1 MAKDTYYFSH
11 DYNARNDEKIKRLIK
26 KHLYRGYG
34 IYWAIVED
42 LYNNANALQLDY
54 DGIAFD
60 LHEDAEIVK
69 SVIHDFGLFVFNGD
83 VFGSLSVEKRLD
95 ERNSKSKKAR
105 ESALYRWNN
114 TIGDANALR
123 TQCDSNA
130 IKERKRKEKKGK
142 ESIGITDSE
151 ILTHTPNLEIEKKS
165 TPNGRLGIDY
175 VVAYKDM
182 TDEFKKLYSET
193 FWNAYLSINFH
204 ISEYCLFL
212 KEWENQITIKDFKV
226 IFDKIQDEIFKI
238 EDVRQ
243 ALLDLDGSKQ
253 AKEKYNSVYHGL
265 NVYINTILRSKNR

>member
-1 MAKDTYYFSH
+1 MAKDTFYFSH

-34 IYWAIVED
+34 IYWAIIED

-83 VFGSLSVEKRLD
+83 IFGSLSVQKRLD

-114 TIGDANALR
+114 TTDNTNAIR

-130 IKERKRKEKKGK
+130 IKERKEKERKEK

-151 ILTHTPNLEIEKKS
+151 ILTHKPNPEIEKNLPPK
-165 TPNGRLGIDY
+165 GRLGIDY
-175 VVAYKDM
+175 RPAYSDL
-182 TDEFKKLYSET
+182 DEEFRKMYSEV
-193 FWNAYLSINFH
+193 FWKSYLAIIKH
-204 ISEYCLFL
+204 IQGNCLFL
-212 KEWENQITIKDFKV
+212 KDWENQITIKDFKV
-226 IFDKIQDEIFKI
+226 IFDKIQDGVYKI

-253 AKEKYNSVYHGL
+253 AKDKYNSVYHGL
-265 NVYINTILRSKNR
+265 NVYINTILRSKK